1 MGTID
6 AKILVV
12 DDAKFM
18 RRLLRQMLGEGGYRD
33 IEEAADGDE
42 ALLRFRERRPD
53 LVLLD
58 ITMPGTPGMAVLSQM
73 LAIDPA
79 ARVVICSAVGQE
91 TVMESARQAGACG
104 FVRKPFSRPELLQAV
119 SAALARGDRRPE
131 AGKTEKGE
139 RKL

>member
-42 ALLRFRERRPD
+42 ALL
-53 LVLLD
+53 
-58 ITMPGTPGMAVLSQM
+58 
-73 LAIDPA
+73 
-79 ARVVICSAVGQE
+79 
-91 TVMESARQAGACG
+91 
-104 FVRKPFSRPELLQAV
+104 
-119 SAALARGDRRPE
+119 
-131 AGKTEKGE
+131 
-139 RKL
+139 